1 MHLWFVLGVVF
12 MSQGRP
18 DHSMQD
24 SQHISSAFAQDLSDL
39 RMDLVRLSMLA
50 TRQLSA
56 SLRAMS
62 DFQSGQ
68 IDQLIQQD
76 AELDKLQELI
86 DEKVISIIT
95 MRPPRAD
102 DLRLVITAARIASD
116 LERIGD
122 YARNIAKRTSAVMN
136 DNAEINLPWDRLIEI
151 GTLVTGMID
160 DVVDAYQQGD
170 IDAAQAIRNSDIHVD
185 KLNTSFIQETIDL
198 MESNKLSAI
207 VGTHLI
213 FMSKNLERIGDYTTS
228 IAEQVHFIVTGEALG
243 GTRPKADKS
252 SQIS

>member
-1 MHLWFVLGVVF
+1 
-12 MSQGRP
+12 
-18 DHSMQD
+18 MQD

-95 MRPPRAD
+95 MRAPRAD
-102 DLRLVITAARIASD
+102 NLRLVITAARIASD

-160 DVVDAYQQGD
+160 DVVDAYQKGD

-228 IAEQVHFIVTGEALG
+228 IAEQVYFIVTGEALG

>member
-1 MHLWFVLGVVF
+1 
-12 MSQGRP
+12 
-18 DHSMQD
+18 
-24 SQHISSAFAQDLSDL
+24 
-39 RMDLVRLSMLA
+39 MDLVRLSMLA

-95 MRPPRAD
+95 MRAPRAD
-102 DLRLVITAARIASD
+102 NLRLVITAARIASD

-228 IAEQVHFIVTGEALG
+228 IAEQVHFIFTGEALG

>member
-1 MHLWFVLGVVF
+1 

-95 MRPPRAD
+95 MRAPRAD
-102 DLRLVITAARIASD
+102 NLRLVITAARIASD

-160 DVVDAYQQGD
+160 DVVDAYQKGD

-228 IAEQVHFIVTGEALG
+228 IAEQVYFIVTGEALG